1 MRAPAVAA
9 LFVCGVFAVFVTPAA
24 ASDAST
30 LCVSCDTAYQ
40 CTQYAGSGSNVDWFC
55 CPFQKQCI
63 PIDDS
68 DCLCRDG
75 TSSKYGDG
83 GNNFR
88 VENDPNSCGGGK
100 PCHYCSLGDTTT
112 VASDTGTVASVT
124 ETVAIDTETVAIDT
138 GTVAIDES
146 SADNSAVGT
155 NSTATTTEVVT
166 DGIGNVSAFITAS
179 LISVVVWV
187 VV

>member
-1 MRAPAVAA
+1 MRSSQTAVASSVA
-9 LFVCGVFAVFVTPAA
+9 VICAVFCATVTPAA

-30 LCVSCDTAYQ
+30 LCVPCDTAYQ
-40 CTQYAGSGSNVDWFC
+40 CTQYAGSSSNVDWFC

-75 TSSKYGDG
+75 TSSKYGAG

-112 VASDTGTVASVT
+112 AARDTPTVATVDSQPSSSSVAATT
-124 ETVAIDTETVAIDT
+124 ETVADTSGGVAT
-138 GTVAIDES
+138 FT
-146 SADNSAVGT
+146 
-155 NSTATTTEVVT
+155 
-166 DGIGNVSAFITAS
+166 TAS
-179 LISVVVWV
+179 LVSVVVWV
-187 VV
+187 SV